1 MAVNNNA
8 TILRRELLTRIAK
21 LLDENKL
28 IEDIDRI
35 PLEMRPRKNGYSRCC
50 VHKDRAVL
58 KYKTMAILGFNI
70 QDETDELTPLSHY
83 AQLAIDRKEQTD
95 VMLTVVD
102 EACSSCVKV
111 NYVVTN
117 MCRGCVARPCEVNCP
132 KDAIAFDSNNQAN
145 IEHNKCVNCGIC
157 QKVCPF
163 HAIIYTPVPCEESCP
178 VGAIIK
184 NENGIEVINNEK
196 CIQCGKCVVACPF
209 GAVMEKSHLVEIVTK
224 KHKGRELVALVAPAI
239 IAQFK
244 ADYGKI
250 LGSVKQVGF
259 DHVYE
264 VAWGAVETTV
274 REAAELQEKVSEGQ
288 TFMTTSCC
296 PSYVNLVN
304 RHIEELKPFVSHTP
318 SPMAITA
325 EMVRKNHPDALI
337 VFIGPCTAKRFE
349 AFHNPNVDCVLS
361 FEEFGAML
369 VAKGLDVDRCEPIE
383 PDKKINALANSF
395 AASGGVA
402 GCVKAKL
409 PKGYPLQE
417 LVINGIDKASI
428 RILKTL
434 PKSPQGNL
442 VEVMSCEGGCINGCN
457 VIANPK
463 VGLRQI
469 NDFVLKNTKIEETI
483 V

>member
-8 TILRRELLTRIAK
+8 TMLRRELLTRIAQ
-21 LLDENKL
+21 LLEEKQL
-28 IEDIDRI
+28 VEKVDRI
-35 PLEMRPRKNGYSRCC
+35 PLEMRPRTNGFSRCC

-83 AQLAIDRKEQTD
+83 AKMAIEREEQTD

-132 KDAIAFDSNNQAN
+132 KDAVAFDSNNQA
-145 IEHNKCVNCGIC
+145 IIDHKKCVNCGLC

-178 VGAIIK
+178 VGAITK
-184 NENGIEVINNEK
+184 NDNGIEVINNEK

-224 KHKGRELVALVAPAI
+224 KQKGKELVALVAPAI

-264 VAWGAVETTV
+264 VAWGAVETTNH
-274 REAAELQEKVSEGQ
+274 EAAEFQEKMAEGQ
-288 TFMTTSCC
+288 SFMTTSCC

-304 RHIEELKPFVSHTP
+304 KHLDELKPYVSHTP
-318 SPMAITA
+318 SPMVFTA
-325 EMVRKNHPDALI
+325 EMARQKYPNALI
-337 VFIGPCTAKRFE
+337 VFVGPCTAKRYE

-361 FEEFGAML
+361 FEEFGSLL
-369 VAKGLDVDRCEPIE
+369 VAKGLDIDRCEPIE
-383 PDKKINALANSF
+383 PNRNINALANSF

-409 PKGYPLQE
+409 PESFPLQP
-417 LVINGIDKASI
+417 LIINGIDKVSI
-428 RILKTL
+428 RTLKSL
-434 PKSPQGNL
+434 PKTPQGNF

-469 NDFVLKNTKIEETI
+469 NDFVLKNTMVEETK
-483 V
+483 